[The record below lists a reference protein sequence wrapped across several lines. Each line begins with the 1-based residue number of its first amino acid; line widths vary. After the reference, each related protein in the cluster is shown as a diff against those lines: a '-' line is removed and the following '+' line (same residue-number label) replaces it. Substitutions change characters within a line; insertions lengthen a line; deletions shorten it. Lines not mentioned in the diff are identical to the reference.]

1 MEKVAVQTSFISPK
15 QPLGVA
21 VVDNMPDYQSREL
34 KIDAPLLRFFVFFLD
49 ETLNPGPVGP
59 VSI

>member
-21 VVDNMPDYQSREL
+21 VVDNMPDYQSGEL
-34 KIDAPLLRFFVFFLD
+34 TIDAPLLRFF
-49 ETLNPGPVGP
+49 
-59 VSI
+59 